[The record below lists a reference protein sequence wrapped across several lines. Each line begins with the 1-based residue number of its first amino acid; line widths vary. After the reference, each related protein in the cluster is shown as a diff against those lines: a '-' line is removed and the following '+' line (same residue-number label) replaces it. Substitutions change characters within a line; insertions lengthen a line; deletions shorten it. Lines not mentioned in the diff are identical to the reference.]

1 MRLRPSTPPAMA
13 LSGSPGAAARKHL
26 RVLLPFTCDA
36 LRTPD
41 ELAEEIGAGEAHVV
55 VPHGRGKV
63 RRVEVG
69 RDGDGAFLGRGWPE
83 FAASCGVGP
92 GWLLVLR
99 HHGGGVLTAKIFD
112 DSSCLRMRAPEPSD
126 AMSNKKPCRKPQFII
141 VLPPG
146 SMGKIVL
153 PTRFV
158 QHYIPKEHLDDQAA
172 IVFRH
177 PGRKFQIKLEVNQS
191 DVLLAGGWTHFL
203 AFHCITEADY
213 LILRYEGNMVF
224 TVKVFGVNGCPN
236 ESTHKDIRMQENL
249 EKQLEAPCASVQK
262 SMNVW
267 PSNDGQK
274 KPKGLSMT
282 SLNKASLLLRG
293 YVYKIG
299 PPAWIKKVITISI
312 LKCHLNLATA
322 FCDAIGLQNPST
334 IILKT
339 SMNSTK
345 GWSVQGA
352 RIKNIGGYTIRRG
365 WKRFCRGNNLE
376 EGDICTFNVIET
388 TLWHVVI
395 TRYKETTNPFYYKLP
410 FAFNRKHYN
419 KNNRS
424 NIQEKKVRIGSVNFL
439 NKASSTR
446 CVFEIGPPA
455 WIKKEMN
462 ASTIQNQLSLPLS
475 FCEALGLREPCMISL
490 KTSMSSTMSWQ
501 ALIVPYENCGHL
513 RGSGWKSFCLE
524 NGVKEGDIC
533 TFNVVEI
540 TLWHVIIVHRQARI

>member
-1 MRLRPSTPPAMA
+1 MA

-126 AMSNKKPCRKPQFII
+126 AAMSNKKPCRKSQFII

-293 YVYKIG
+293 YVYNIG

-345 GWSVQGA
+345 GWSVQ
-352 RIKNIGGYTIRRG
+352 
-365 WKRFCRGNNLE
+365 
-376 EGDICTFNVIET
+376 
-388 TLWHVVI
+388 
-395 TRYKETTNPFYYKLP
+395 
-410 FAFNRKHYN
+410 
-419 KNNRS
+419 
-424 NIQEKKVRIGSVNFL
+424 
-439 NKASSTR
+439 
-446 CVFEIGPPA
+446 
-455 WIKKEMN
+455 
-462 ASTIQNQLSLPLS
+462 
-475 FCEALGLREPCMISL
+475 GLREPCMISL